1 MQNEV
6 NYKCSNVYLVNN
18 NIYVASL
25 NLTDSTT
32 TSGYNN
38 RNFLLSLYSYDT
50 NNNGITYYTFNSVS
64 DYTYSYNL
72 NTVVNVTNVSL
83 IYNKKQSL
91 FNVVITLKDLNNNL
105 FLHSIFLRISNGV
118 VSLVNEKIFS
128 GDNANFTIN
137 FFDGSY
143 VSSVVLNSLSS
154 TPVINSAYG
163 TITL

>member
-1 MQNEV
+1 M
-6 NYKCSNVYLVNN
+6 
-18 NIYVASL
+18 
-25 NLTDSTT
+25 
-32 TSGYNN
+32 
-38 RNFLLSLYSYDT
+38 YSYDT